1 MYPSMFSNTK
11 LPPKCLKWRRR
22 RKNPEHLNI
31 WNLYLLKQPSI
42 AYALCAYVC
51 VSVCAWFVGSCSLYF
66 HESCSIKRTISP
78 TLPVV
83 LQSIPR
89 CSLWAVSLP
98 LGCISSR
105 PGLLAGSSVCFSR
118 CPPPPLSL
126 PARLRGND
134 SWSDAAADDYD
145 SGARGLLGPSESIQ
159 WLFNL
164 LQTTW
169 VVKRW
174 LHLYMVVMYRA

>member
-1 MYPSMFSNTK
+1 M
-11 LPPKCLKWRRR
+11 PKM
-22 RKNPEHLNI
+22 KNPPTLPKSEHLNI
-31 WNLYLLKQPSI
+31 WNLYLLKRPSI
-42 AYALCAYVC
+42 AHALCAYVCVC

-66 HESCSIKRTISP
+66 HESCSIKRTISLA
-78 TLPVV
+78 LPVV

-89 CSLWAVSLP
+89 SSLWAASLP
-98 LGCISSR
+98 VGCISSQ
-105 PGLLAGSSVCFSR
+105 PGPAGRVLCLFFQM
-118 CPPPPLSL
+118 PPPSPPPSL

-134 SWSDAAADDYD
+134 SWSDAAAGDYGL
-145 SGARGLLGPSESIQ
+145 GARGLLGPSESIQ

-174 LHLYMVVMYRA
+174 LHLYMVVMYRT